1 MKKLCMHIGR
11 GPVLLLISN
20 LPLARRSYQR
30 QALDIS
36 MGYETG
42 SMCQQESEDVIHL
55 MFSDD

>member
-1 MKKLCMHIGR
+1 MHIGR